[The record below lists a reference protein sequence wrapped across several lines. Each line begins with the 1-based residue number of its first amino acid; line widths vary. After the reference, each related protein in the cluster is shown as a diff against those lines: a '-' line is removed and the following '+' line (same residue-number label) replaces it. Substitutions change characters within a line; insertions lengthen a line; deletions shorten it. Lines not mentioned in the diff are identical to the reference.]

1 REGARVNT
9 LAIETSA
16 TPGSVALA
24 IGETVTVRRLERA
37 HGHARALAPAIA
49 ALLDA
54 GGLAARDLDL
64 VLVGLGPGGYTGLR
78 LALATAKTLSVVLRR
93 PILGV
98 PSTQVL
104 AAHPAVPPGRVLTLF
119 DAKKGDV
126 YGARYET
133 AAGAPPREIEAPFV
147 RPAEAVAAAFEPGT
161 FACGDGYSVVAEVL
175 PEAPA
180 GDAALVPRAE
190 DLLAIGLARHRR
202 GARDE
207 VNTLLPLYLRP
218 SEAELRWERRRQESG

>member
-1 REGARVNT
+1 MNT

-24 IGETVTVRRLERA
+24 IGETMTVRRLERA

-54 GGLAARDLDL
+54 GGIAARDLDL

-161 FACGDGYSVVAEVL
+161 FACGDGYSVVAEAL

-202 GARDE
+202 GERDE

-218 SEAELRWERRRQESG
+218 SEAELRWERRRQESGGSFE